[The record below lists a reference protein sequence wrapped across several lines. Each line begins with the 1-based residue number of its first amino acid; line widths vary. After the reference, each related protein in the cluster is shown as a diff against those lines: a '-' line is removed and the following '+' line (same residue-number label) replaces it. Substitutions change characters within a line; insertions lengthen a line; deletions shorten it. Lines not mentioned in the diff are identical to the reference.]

1 MRKHKIEMDVR
12 EMKIKQLE
20 TEIHINHL
28 ANMEKQKAIEEE
40 RRRLEGRIVE
50 EQMKLDQ
57 VKGDLQR
64 QIVRQQ

>member
-1 MRKHKIEMDVR
+1 MDVR

-28 ANMEKQKAIEEE
+28 TNMEKQKAIEEE